1 MRPTFGAPSAYLEPS
16 WLQVG
21 IFIDF
26 EVVLA
31 SLGGLLGLSWE
42 GFGPILASSR
52 ACLDPPCGCSLLSSG
67 CLGFPTLPVQD
78 LLEMPATSACHKLP
92 GSKRG
97 AAVAPPTGLSIK
109 YLTD

>member
-1 MRPTFGAPSAYLEPS
+1 MVDTFGPSKAYLEPS

-42 GFGPILASSR
+42 GFGPISSPSKGY
-52 ACLDPPCGCSLLSSG
+52 LDPPCGYFLLSSG
-67 CLGFPTLPVQD
+67 CLGFPTLPVQICPEC
-78 LLEMPATSACHKLP
+78 LPQAPATNCQARNKGRRWLP
-92 GSKRG
+92 QRG
-97 AAVAPPTGLSIK
+97 FQLNH
-109 YLTD
+109 

>member
-52 ACLDPPCGCSLLSSG
+52 AYLDPP
-67 CLGFPTLPVQD
+67 
-78 LLEMPATSACHKLP
+78 
-92 GSKRG
+92 
-97 AAVAPPTGLSIK
+97 
-109 YLTD
+109 